1 MFMRALSKASE
12 IALMMK
18 LGSWKK
24 NRQWKRKLEKNLDL
38 IKEQISTRL
47 NLLSR
52 EIHNNRPLKQYMWT
66 GY

>member
-1 MFMRALSKASE
+1 MKALSKASE

-24 NRQWKRKLEKNLDL
+24 NRQGKRKPENLDL

-52 EIHNNRPLKQYMWT
+52 EIHNNRLLKQYMWT
-66 GY
+66 GS

>member
-1 MFMRALSKASE
+1 VKSLNDE
-12 IALMMK
+12 IRELEEIQA
-18 LGSWKK
+18 
-24 NRQWKRKLEKNLDL
+24 RERKPEKNLDL

-52 EIHNNRPLKQYMWT
+52 EIHNNRLLKQYMWT

>member
-1 MFMRALSKASE
+1 MQALSKASE

-24 NRQWKRKLEKNLDL
+24 NRQGKRKPEKNLDL

-52 EIHNNRPLKQYMWT
+52 
-66 GY
+66 